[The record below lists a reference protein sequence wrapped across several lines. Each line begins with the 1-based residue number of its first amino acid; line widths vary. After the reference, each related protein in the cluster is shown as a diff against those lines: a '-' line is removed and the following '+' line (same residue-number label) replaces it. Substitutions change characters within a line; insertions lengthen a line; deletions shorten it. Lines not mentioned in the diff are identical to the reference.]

1 MNIAIFGG
9 SFDPPHI
16 GHEQIATLAIK
27 ELEIDKLFIVPTY
40 LNPFKN
46 DSFLDAPT
54 RLELINDMFLDIKKV
69 EVLAYEVNKKE
80 KVPTFKTVEYLKSL
94 YDIDKIYLIIGAD
107 NLKSIHLWYNAKK
120 LKELVEFIV
129 ISREQHSIKNDYIDV
144 QTLHLDIDISSSK
157 LRENMEL
164 EYIPKKIQQ
173 KVRKFWKI
181 E

>member
-46 DSFLDAPT
+46 DSFLDATT
-54 RLELINDMFLDIKKV
+54 RLELINDIFLNTKKV
-69 EVLAYEVNKKE
+69 EVLPYEVNQKK

-120 LKELVEFIV
+120 LKELVRFVV
-129 ISREQHSIKNDYIDV
+129 ISRDQHSIKSDYVDI
-144 QTLHLDIDISSSK
+144 QTFDLDIDISSSK
-157 LRENMEL
+157 LRQNMEL

-173 KVRKFWKI
+173 KVRKLWKI